1 VVAKTRQLWDRI
13 NRLFLTQNRRP
24 SEEWCEQNF
33 ARANG
38 FTPMGEFD
46 DRDVFVC
53 GWPKSGSTWC
63 QRLFSGVV
71 WGLDTS
77 ELTDQLAQ
85 SLQPDVQYKRFYY
98 RFRTPTIFKSHL
110 LPQVNYR
117 KVIFLVRDGRDAL
130 VSYWMMMR
138 QAHPDLSLEDVFSM
152 EDELSPCSWEKYA
165 RCWLGNPYGAAV
177 MTIRYE
183 DLLGEPLRE
192 LSRVS
197 DFLGVA
203 RSGEELSDII
213 RGADIEKMRR
223 IAQRHGWDN
232 SANPMNNTFL
242 GQGRAG
248 RYRSEM
254 PAELQE
260 RFVLR
265 ASDMLDQFGYL

>member
-1 VVAKTRQLWDRI
+1 
-13 NRLFLTQNRRP
+13 
-24 SEEWCEQNF
+24 
-33 ARANG
+33 
-38 FTPMGEFD
+38 
-46 DRDVFVC
+46 
-53 GWPKSGSTWC
+53 
-63 QRLFSGVV
+63 
-71 WGLDTS
+71 
-77 ELTDQLAQ
+77 
-85 SLQPDVQYKRFYY
+85 
-98 RFRTPTIFKSHL
+98 
-110 LPQVNYR
+110 
-117 KVIFLVRDGRDAL
+117 
-130 VSYWMMMR
+130 
-138 QAHPDLSLEDVFSM
+138 
-152 EDELSPCSWEKYA
+152 
-165 RCWLGNPYGAAV
+165 

-242 GQGRAG
+242 GQGGAG